1 MSNSTYFNVV
11 LNSFT
16 PTIINNQVVF
26 NARVK
31 FDDLSSTSNKLKFL
45 EDLGVVDITTP
56 FSGPNT
62 CWSNISFK
70 LLGEYSLKF
79 KISIAG
85 MEFLEDCSIDMI
97 SVKRSYDKKN
107 DAIKYTY
114 NINFLA
120 REVPKEVVEK
130 YCEMIKY
137 KETDPETMK
146 EAYKPLDMEIVP
158 LVNVGKA

>member
-11 LNSFT
+11 LNAFN
-16 PTIINNQVVF
+16 PVIIDNQVVF
-26 NARVK
+26 NVK
-31 FDDLSSTSNKLKFL
+31 TKYEDVSSTSNKLKFL
-45 EDLGVVDITTP
+45 EELGVVDITTP

-70 LLGEYSLKF
+70 IAGEYSLKF
-79 KISIAG
+79 KVSIAG
-85 MEFLEDCSIDMI
+85 MEFLEDCVIDTI
-97 SVKRSYDKKN
+97 AVKRAYDKKN

-114 NINFLA
+114 NLNFLA
-120 REVPKEVVEK
+120 RDVPKEVVEK

-146 EAYKPLDMEIVP
+146 DVYKPLDMEIVSI
-158 LVNVGKA
+158 VGVDKE